1 MKLYDIISRMEREM
15 EELRKAIGL
24 SMMRRRPACDIID
37 EDDKIILFVDLPGFS
52 KNDIDVEIG
61 ENYVKIKAEE
71 KKEEKR
77 RYLVKER
84 MRSFYR
90 YIELPA
96 SIKENEA
103 KAKFRN
109 GVLEITLPKK
119 EGKKGKK
126 IKIE

>member
-61 ENYVKIKAEE
+61 ENYVKIRAEE

-109 GVLEITLPKK
+109 GVLEIILPKK

-126 IKIE
+126 

>member
-1 MKLYDIISRMEREM
+1 MEREM